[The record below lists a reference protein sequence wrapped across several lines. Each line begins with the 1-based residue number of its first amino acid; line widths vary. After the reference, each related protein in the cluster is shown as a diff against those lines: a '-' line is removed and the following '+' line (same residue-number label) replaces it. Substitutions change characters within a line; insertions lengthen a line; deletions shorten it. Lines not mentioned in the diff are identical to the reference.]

1 MERHQPV
8 GVRKALA
15 SVLAGAF
22 LLTLSAC
29 PKDEYD
35 PDTWIDKLDDPESAD
50 EFNYA
55 ITKLEQLRDPKAI
68 GPLTKAWEK
77 YNRDSKVLRAI
88 VHLADQEEFQGKK
101 GPFWEKAI
109 PLLEKA
115 VSEYDVGDPR
125 SREDAMY
132 AADALGRAGDPSVIP
147 TLIDAATKKMPKLSP
162 GQNVRIAALR
172 GLGYFGSNERA
183 VDTLIRVLETD
194 TDEQDVR
201 LHAAAANAL
210 AETGHPKALQP
221 LLKALFSISIIY
233 PQVRNAITRLGP
245 VAVPELIKIFEGK
258 HQEIAKFAKDN
269 EFATDCSKASGPETK
284 CKAPG
289 NLRFKASVLLGDL
302 YAKDAAGMLARA
314 LKTSSQVS
322 FFDPRTG
329 APGPPDHSGILD
341 ALKKIRDPSTAG
353 EVLGYARDS
362 GTDDEVRPLAYDVYS
377 MIARDRKGLDY
388 FAGVIKDDSI
398 EEDQIREAAG
408 LAFARLAT
416 QKKDLSTLDSL
427 RRRYADLAVSYDKK
441 AKSAKKKS
449 DKEYNERTANQYRAT
464 AGMFE
469 QYNTRARV
477 GIECGGKVEC
487 YVEILKLEPDAL
499 VKKVG
504 VPGAEEMKRG
514 EKNAH
519 RIAASERALLDLGKM
534 GPEAKAALPA
544 LLELVESSERII
556 REGVLLAMVQVT
568 GPECKECIARL
579 DEVIEAQKTQ
589 TTLDVLTADTRIVLH
604 YYQSRSK

>member
-68 GPLTKAWEK
+68 GPLAKAWEK

-269 EFATDCSKASGPETK
+269 DFATDCSKASGPETK

-289 NLRFKASVLLGDL
+289 NLRFKASTLLGDL
-302 YAKDAAGMLARA
+302 YAKDAARLLAAA
-314 LKTSSQVS
+314 LKTPSRVS
-322 FFDPRTG
+322 YFDPRTG
-329 APGPPDHSGILD
+329 APGPPDHNGVLD
-341 ALKKIRDPSTAG
+341 ALRKISDPSTAG
-353 EVLGYARDS
+353 AVLSYARDS
-362 GTDDEVRPLAYDVYS
+362 GTDDEVRPIAYDVYS

-416 QKKDLSTLDSL
+416 QKKDLATLDSL
-427 RRRYADLAVSYDKK
+427 RKRYAELAVSYDKK
-441 AKSAKKKS
+441 AKSAKKKA
-449 DKEYNERTANQYRAT
+449 DKEYNERTANQYRGT
-464 AGMFE
+464 AAMFE

-477 GIECGGKVEC
+477 GILCGDSVDC

-504 VPGAEEMKRG
+504 VPGAEEMKRS

-519 RIAASERALLDLGKM
+519 RIAASERALLEIGKM
-534 GPEAKAALPA
+534 GPEAKAALPT
-544 LLELVESSERII
+544 LLELVESSERIV
-556 REGVLLAMVQVT
+556 RQGVLLGMVQVT

-579 DEVIEAQKTQ
+579 DEVIESQKTQ
-589 TTLDVLTADTRIVLH
+589 STLDFLTADTRILLH
-604 YYQSRSK
+604 YYQSRK